1 MRRHAP
7 LLASVPDDGGAKPL
21 QGRTYVVSG
30 SVPGYSR
37 TSVNE
42 RIEALGGT
50 ASSSVSAKTT
60 ALVTAET
67 PTAKARKAAQLGI
80 PLIDPAE
87 FAEMLA
93 S

>member
-1 MRRHAP
+1 M
-7 LLASVPDDGGAKPL
+7 
-21 QGRTYVVSG
+21 SG

-67 PTAKARKAAQLGI
+67 TTAKAKKAAQLGI
-80 PLIDPAE
+80 PVIDPAE
-87 FAEMLA
+87 FAQMLA
-93 S
+93 P

>member
-1 MRRHAP
+1 M
-7 LLASVPDDGGAKPL
+7 SVPDDGGAKPL
-21 QGRTYVVSG
+21 QGHVYVVRG

-67 PTAKARKAAQLGI
+67 ATAKAKIAAQLGI
-80 PLIDPAE
+80 PVIDPTE
-87 FAEMLA
+87 FAELLA
-93 S
+93 P